1 MENIKIKYSIG
12 GIVLIKKKLS
22 FILIFLMIISPIIS
36 YGEVEIT
43 SKAAILMDYSTGN
56 IIYSLNEHEKL
67 IPASITK
74 IMTLLLTMEAVESG
88 RLKLTDK
95 VVISE
100 YASSMGGTQIYLE
113 PGEMQTIE
121 DLIRATSI
129 RSANDA
135 AVALGEAISGS
146 NEAFVKLMND
156 RAKSLG
162 MDNTHFMNAS
172 GLPIDDHYTSAYDVA
187 LMSREILK
195 YDYLSKFFISYMEDI
210 KVGRN
215 KDDTQTMVNTNKL
228 IRDYEGTTGIKTG
241 SIDAA
246 GYCVSASA
254 KRGELH
260 LIAVVLGA
268 QTSNVRFNEAKKLL
282 DFGFA
287 NYDSVNLGKKGDIIA
302 TIPVEKADL
311 QTIELVLERDVYAL
325 INKDKKG
332 EVKKEALI
340 PGSINPPISKGDRI
354 GELLITVEE
363 MEVDRVP
370 LVAKYDVNKANILLL
385 FKRTISSFIT
395 GK

>member
-1 MENIKIKYSIG
+1 M
-12 GIVLIKKKLS
+12 KKKIVS
-22 FILIFLMIISPIIS
+22 FILIFMMIISPVMS
-36 YGEVEIT
+36 YGEVELT

-56 IIYSLNEHEKL
+56 IIYSLNEHERL

-74 IMTLLLTMEAVESG
+74 IMTLLLTMEALDSG
-88 RLKLTDK
+88 RIKLSDK

-100 YASSMGGTQIYLE
+100 YAASMGGTQIYLE
-113 PGEMQTIE
+113 PGETQTIE
-121 DLIRATSI
+121 DLIRATTI

-135 AVALGEAISGS
+135 AVALAEAISGS
-146 NEAFVKLMND
+146 NETFVKLMND

-162 MDNTHFMNAS
+162 MENTHFMNAS

-187 LMSREILK
+187 LMSRELLK
-195 YDYLSKFFISYMEDI
+195 YDYLSKHFLSYIEDI

-215 KDDTQTMVNTNKL
+215 KNDTQTMVNTNKL

-254 KRGELH
+254 KRGDLH
-260 LIAVVLGA
+260 LIAVILGA

-302 TIPVEKADL
+302 TLPVEKSDL
-311 QTIELVLERDVYAL
+311 QKVELVLERDVYAL
-325 INKDKKG
+325 INKDKRG
-332 EVKKEALI
+332 EVKKEAIL
-340 PGSINPPISKGDRI
+340 PDTINSPIVKGDRL

-370 LVAKYDVNKANILLL
+370 LVAKYDVNEANLILL
-385 FKRTISSFIT
+385 FKRTISSFLT
-395 GK
+395 R

>member
-1 MENIKIKYSIG
+1 M
-12 GIVLIKKKLS
+12 KKKIVS
-22 FILIFLMIISPIIS
+22 FILIFMMIISPVMS
-36 YGEVEIT
+36 YGEVELT

-56 IIYSLNEHEKL
+56 IIYSLNEHERL

-74 IMTLLLTMEAVESG
+74 IMTLLLTMEALDSG
-88 RLKLTDK
+88 RIKLSDK

-100 YASSMGGTQIYLE
+100 YAASMGGTQIYLE
-113 PGEMQTIE
+113 PGETQTIE
-121 DLIRATSI
+121 DLIRATTI

-135 AVALGEAISGS
+135 AVALAEAISGS
-146 NEAFVKLMND
+146 NETFVKLMND

-162 MDNTHFMNAS
+162 MENTHFMNAS

-187 LMSREILK
+187 LMSRELLK
-195 YDYLSKFFISYMEDI
+195 YDYLSKHFLSYIEDI

-215 KDDTQTMVNTNKL
+215 KNDTQTMVNTNKL

-254 KRGELH
+254 KRGDLH
-260 LIAVVLGA
+260 LIAVILGA

-302 TIPVEKADL
+302 TLPVEKSDL
-311 QTIELVLERDVYAL
+311 LKVELVLERDVYAL
-325 INKDKKG
+325 INKDKRG
-332 EVKKEALI
+332 EVKKEAIL
-340 PGSINPPISKGDRI
+340 PDTINSPIVKGDRL
-354 GELLITVEE
+354 GELLITIEE

-370 LVAKYDVNKANILLL
+370 LVAKYDVNEANLLLL
-385 FKRTISSFIT
+385 FKRTISSFLT
-395 GK
+395 R